1 MSTSRAR
8 RTCPACDAPLRQGAR
23 FCDQC
28 GTDVSTIECVQ
39 CHAPL
44 RAGAKFCD
52 NCGTRVGATAAAAD
66 APARESAD
74 AGAVHPPH
82 PEADANTPEP
92 QADRW
97 VGAPASQRWLL
108 VVGSSMLLVL
118 VLAGSGLA
126 YVSAQRW
133 NPAAVRQGTTGQL
146 QSSATG
152 VVVVPNLPA
161 TTPGPVRSGPTEDSA
176 ALAAVNGHWEAIKGK
191 DFATAYGYLAP
202 DSTVSADAWIAS
214 HQQAGVHDVT
224 HIFSV
229 REISGDAATLDIT
242 ALQTRAHG
250 DETSSNPS
258 GCLNWSGSY
267 AMKKQSGRWL
277 ISRAQISPA
286 PC

>member
-1 MSTSRAR
+1 
-8 RTCPACDAPLRQGAR
+8 
-23 FCDQC
+23 
-28 GTDVSTIECVQ
+28 VSTIECVQ

-52 NCGTRVGATAAAAD
+52 NCGARVGATAAAED
-66 APARESAD
+66 APALESAD
-74 AGAVHPPH
+74 VGAVHQLH
-82 PEADANTPEP
+82 LKADADTPEAH
-92 QADRW
+92 ADGW
-97 VGAPASQRWLL
+97 VGAPATQRRLL
-108 VVGSSMLLVL
+108 VVGSAVLLVL

-126 YVSAQRW
+126 YLSTQRW
-133 NPAAVRQGTTGQL
+133 NPAPVHPDTTAQL

-152 VVVVPNLPA
+152 VVVLPSLPA

-229 REISGDAATLDIT
+229 REISGDAATLDVT

-267 AMKKQSGRWL
+267 TMKKQSGRWL